1 MIPLLAPSGGIAKN
15 EEADFLMG
23 GLKVKLL
30 AAGGSVDSEKTTG
43 MDVYTSIRDQLPARC
58 DRARNDQDVSASW

>member
-30 AAGGSVDSEKTTG
+30 AAGGGAGYEKTTG
-43 MDVYTSIRDQLPARC
+43 MDVYTSIGEQLPAWC
-58 DRARNDQDVSASW
+58 DSAVSASW

>member
-1 MIPLLAPSGGIAKN
+1 MIPLLAPSDGITKN

-30 AAGGSVDSEKTTG
+30 RWRG
-43 MDVYTSIRDQLPARC
+43 L
-58 DRARNDQDVSASW
+58 

>member
-15 EEADFLMG
+15 EEGDFLMG

-30 AAGGSVDSEKTTG
+30 AAGSDPGSDKATG
-43 MDVYTSIRDQLPARC
+43 MDVYTSI
-58 DRARNDQDVSASW
+58 

>member
-1 MIPLLAPSGGIAKN
+1 MIPLLAPSGSIAKN
-15 EEADFLMG
+15 EKANLLMG

-30 AAGGSVDSEKTTG
+30 AAGGGAGYEKTTG

-58 DRARNDQDVSASW
+58 ERARNDQDASASW